1 MTSLNLSQQ
10 AQEKKTKQNFRT
22 IQQHSAQQFESINA
36 TLEEEGRKTKQ
47 NFRTIQQHSAKQFE
61 SINATLQE
69 EGRKTKQHL
78 RNMQLHSAQQFA
90 AINATLT
97 EEGQKTQQHF
107 KSMKQHSVEQLST
120 ISATLQEERKK
131 CGIVSWKTFTMQTSS
146 SHRNPF
152 SGVRF
157 NKRRPDTVIRVVYTT
172 SIGFYHPNTAMHC
185 VKVSVRING
194 RDCSDPAPIR
204 SGSFGSTA
212 HYQAHAGVVSGIC
225 NINTSGPLYFST
237 HIEAQCGT
245 SQYHLGYYPGTGT
258 ITSTLHIEELCNNQ
272 QN

>member
-1 MTSLNLSQQ
+1 MHVCNL
-10 AQEKKTKQNFRT
+10 
-22 IQQHSAQQFESINA
+22 
-36 TLEEEGRKTKQ
+36 L
-47 NFRTIQQHSAKQFE
+47 
-61 SINATLQE
+61 LC
-69 EGRKTKQHL
+69 
-78 RNMQLHSAQQFA
+78 
-90 AINATLT
+90 
-97 EEGQKTQQHF
+97 HF
-107 KSMKQHSVEQLST
+107 Q
-120 ISATLQEERKK
+120 
-131 CGIVSWKTFTMQTSS
+131 CGIVSWKTFTMETSTSS
-146 SHRNPF
+146 ASNPF
-152 SGVRF
+152 SGVVF
-157 NKRRPDTVIRVVYTT
+157 SKTRPDTVIRVVYTT
-172 SIGFYHPNTAMHC
+172 SIGFKHGNNAMHC